1 MEDLV
6 RLLIKKNVTI
16 SSVESFTVGNVAA
29 TLDQSQE
36 FLLFIREVLS
46 LSDNY

>member
-16 SSVESFTVGNVAA
+16 SSVESFTVGNFAA
-29 TLDQSQE
+29 TLGS
-36 FLLFIREVLS
+36 VPGVS
-46 LSDNY
+46 AVY